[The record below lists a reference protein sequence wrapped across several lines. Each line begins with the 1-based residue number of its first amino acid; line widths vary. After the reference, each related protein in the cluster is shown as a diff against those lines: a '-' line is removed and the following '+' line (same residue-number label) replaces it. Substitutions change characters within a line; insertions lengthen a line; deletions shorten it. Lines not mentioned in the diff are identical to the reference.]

1 MYPLLFENITRT
13 LDKPVTD
20 AELQGFADLFF
31 EKDLD
36 KKALL
41 AEEGKVC
48 KYLYFILEGS
58 CYSSFTNDKGESN
71 AMQFA
76 IEGYWITDMFS
87 FFTEKP
93 AIYNI
98 ELLENSRVLYFNRCH
113 FEEATDKFPFVD
125 RFFRIL
131 TQNAYVAQQ
140 YRIAKTNSA
149 DAEHRY
155 LEFADKYPHFLQRVP
170 QYLIASYLGIT
181 PQSLSRIRQKLAT
194 NHR

>member
-1 MYPLLFENITRT
+1 MYPSLIENITRT
-13 LDKPVTD
+13 LGKAVPEKD
-20 AELQGFADLFF
+20 LQGFSDMFF
-31 EKDLD
+31 EKELD

-58 CYSSFTNDKGESN
+58 CYSSYTNDKGESS

-76 IEGYWITDMFS
+76 VEGYWITDMFS
-87 FFTEKP
+87 FFTGQP

-98 ELLENSRVLYFNRCH
+98 EMLESSTVLYFNHCH
-113 FEEATDKFPFVD
+113 FEEATNRFPFVD

-131 TQNAYVAQQ
+131 TQNAYIAQQ
-140 YRIAKTNSA
+140 YRIAKTNST

-155 LEFADKYPHFLQRVP
+155 LEFAERYPHFLQRVP

-181 PQSLSRIRQKLAT
+181 PQSLSRIRQRLASR
-194 NHR
+194 HH